1 MELNEILAL
10 VNAGYTKADIEAM
23 GGSQAQQ
30 AAQPAQPAAS
40 AQTEPPAQTQP
51 EQTLPAQTQPAKE
64 QPAQTQPAQTQQPE
78 SDRYEKLEALLTQL
92 IGTQQAANINASGPA
107 AVPPVRTSTDI
118 LGSVIA
124 PPRKDT
130 KK

>member
-1 MELNEILAL
+1 MQLSEIMAL
-10 VNAGYTKADIEAM
+10 VNAGYTKADIEAL

-30 AAQPAQPAAS
+30 APEQPAQPA
-40 AQTEPPAQTQP
+40 QTEQPAQ
-51 EQTLPAQTQPAKE
+51 PAQQPAQPAE
-64 QPAQTQPAQTQQPE
+64 QPAQTQPAQSQQPE
-78 SDRYEKLEALLTQL
+78 TDRYEKLEALLTQL

-107 AVPPVRTSTDI
+107 AAQPARTSTDI